1 MRPIGRSRGV
11 LTDGPPAVAVAS
23 NLPGLRPSASA
34 AKARRRRTPWRTY
47 LMTFVALAGG
57 LMMITPFVWAVAT
70 SLKQGGALMELP
82 PRLIPAEPSLA
93 AYGEVIG
100 RFPFLRVFGN
110 SVLVALAT
118 TLGQLFVCS
127 MSGYAF
133 ARFQFRGREAL
144 FAVYLA
150 TLMVPFAVVITP
162 LFIIATRLGWAD
174 SYVGLIVPGIFSA
187 FGTFFMRQFF
197 LSIPRELE
205 EAATI
210 DGASTIATF
219 FRIVVPMT
227 GPALATLGVL
237 SFMGSWNS
245 FLWPLLIINDR
256 DLMTLPIALS
266 TLQGLYPGQTQWN
279 IVMAGTVLATV
290 PTVLVFLLA
299 QRWVIEGVAGSGVK
313 G

>member
-1 MRPIGRSRGV
+1 MRQELPPVSAGTLAGGARIGRPNRRRFPLRTVV
-11 LTDGPPAVAVAS
+11 LT
-23 NLPGLRPSASA
+23 L
-34 AKARRRRTPWRTY
+34 
-47 LMTFVALAGG
+47 VALAGG
-57 LMMITPFVWAVAT
+57 LLMITPFLWAIGT
-70 SLKQGGALMELP
+70 SLKPSGALLSLP
-82 PRLIPAEPSLA
+82 PQLVPSEPTVS
-93 AYGEVIG
+93 AYTTVIT

-110 SVLVALAT
+110 SLLVAIAS
-118 TLGQLFVCS
+118 TLGQLVVCS

-133 ARFQFRGREAL
+133 ARFRFPGRDAL
-144 FAVYLA
+144 FTVYLA

-162 LFIIATRLGWAD
+162 LFIFVTRLGWAN
-174 SYVGLIVPGIFSA
+174 SYAGLIIPGMFSA

-210 DGASTIATF
+210 DGASTLATF
-219 FRIVVPMT
+219 FRVVLPMT
-227 GPALATLGVL
+227 GPALATLTVL

-256 DLMTLPIALS
+256 ALMTLPIALS

-279 IVMAGTVLATV
+279 VVMAGTVLATI
-290 PTVLVFLLA
+290 PTIIVFLFA

>member
-1 MRPIGRSRGV
+1 M
-11 LTDGPPAVAVAS
+11 
-23 NLPGLRPSASA
+23 N
-34 AKARRRRTPWRTY
+34 ARDTPRARVRARARTY
-47 LMTFVALAGG
+47 LLTLLALAGG
-57 LMMITPFVWAVAT
+57 LLMITPFVWAIVT
-70 SLKQGGALMELP
+70 SLQPRGALLALP
-82 PRLIPAEPSLA
+82 PQLIPTEPTILS
-93 AYGEVIG
+93 YTTVIS

-110 SVLVALAT
+110 SVFVAVAT
-118 TLGQLFVCS
+118 TLGQLVICS
-127 MSGYAF
+127 MAGYAF
-133 ARFQFRGREAL
+133 ARLRFRGRDAL

-162 LFIIATRLGWAD
+162 LFIIVTRLGWAD
-174 SYVGLIVPGIFSA
+174 SYTGLIIPGIFSA

-210 DGASTIATF
+210 DGAGTLSVFA
-219 FRIVVPMT
+219 RIVLPLT
-227 GPALATLGVL
+227 GPALATLAVL

-256 DLMTLPIALS
+256 TLMTLPIALS
-266 TLQGLYPGQTQWN
+266 TLQGIYPGQTQWN
-279 IVMAGTVLATV
+279 IVMAGTVLATI
-290 PTVLVFLLA
+290 PTILVFLLA

>member
-1 MRPIGRSRGV
+1 MIRPQATASAVPRS
-11 LTDGPPAVAVAS
+11 D
-23 NLPGLRPSASA
+23 LRPFGRVGNH
-34 AKARRRRTPWRTY
+34 ARKRWRTY
-47 LMTFVALAGG
+47 LLTFVALAGG
-57 LMMITPFVWAVAT
+57 LAMITPFVWAIVT
-70 SLKQGGALMELP
+70 SLQPRGALLQLP
-82 PRLIPAEPSLA
+82 PQLIPEDPNLA
-93 AYGEVIG
+93 SYTTVVK
-100 RFPFLRVFGN
+100 RFPFVRVFLN
-110 SVLVALAT
+110 SVFVAVST
-118 TLGQLFVCS
+118 TAGQLVVCS
-127 MSGYAF
+127 MAGYAF
-133 ARFQFRGREAL
+133 ARLWFRGRDAL

-162 LFIIATRLGWAD
+162 LFIIVTRLGWGD
-174 SYVGLIVPGIFSA
+174 SFTGLIVPGIFSA

-210 DGASTIATF
+210 DGAGTLGTF
-219 FRIVVPMT
+219 FRIVIPLT
-227 GPALATLGVL
+227 GPALATLAVL

-279 IVMAGTVLATV
+279 IVMAGTVLATI
-290 PTVLVFLLA
+290 PTILVFLVA